1 MYSIFLCTCTGGHFL
16 FPKGNP
22 RPFCFLKFAGP
33 WHEKTKGSGDR
44 IFEFFDW
51 LMKKKRTAVRSTWK
65 TWEKT
70 LSKKIVFDVP
80 NSCRCCNK
88 TVLVKKHPVDIL
100 SHTQLFSTYI
110 KRLWA
115 LYSVDFAEIWHA
127 VLF

>member
-1 MYSIFLCTCTGGHFL
+1 MFYQCPKTISVYSIFLCTCTGGHFL

-22 RPFCFLKFAGP
+22 HPFCFPMLAGP
-33 WHEKTKGSGDR
+33 WHEEMKGCGDR

-51 LMKKKRTAVRSTWK
+51 LIANKEILSESEKKEQPCVQHGKLGRR
-65 TWEKT
+65 

-100 SHTQLFSTYI
+100 SHTQLF
-110 KRLWA
+110 
-115 LYSVDFAEIWHA
+115 
-127 VLF
+127 